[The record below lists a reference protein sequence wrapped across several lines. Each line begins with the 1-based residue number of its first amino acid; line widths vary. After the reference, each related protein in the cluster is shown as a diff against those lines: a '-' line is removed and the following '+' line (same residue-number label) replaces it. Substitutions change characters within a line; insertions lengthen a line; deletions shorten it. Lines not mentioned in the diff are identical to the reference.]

1 VKADDL
7 ADLLAPKTAPSV
19 TFRQGVVL
27 TWNTGTGANTIDVA
41 GVTLTNVPVL
51 TAAVAGLGP
60 GDVIGLLAWQ
70 SSWLILGK
78 ITAP

>member
-1 VKADDL
+1 MKADDL
-7 ADLLAPKTAPSV
+7 ADLLAAQPAPGV
-19 TFRQGVVL
+19 TFRQGVVQ
-27 TWNTGTGANTIDVA
+27 TWNTGTGANTITVA

-51 TAAVAGLGP
+51 SAAVAGLAA
-60 GDVIGLLAWQ
+60 GDVIALITWQ